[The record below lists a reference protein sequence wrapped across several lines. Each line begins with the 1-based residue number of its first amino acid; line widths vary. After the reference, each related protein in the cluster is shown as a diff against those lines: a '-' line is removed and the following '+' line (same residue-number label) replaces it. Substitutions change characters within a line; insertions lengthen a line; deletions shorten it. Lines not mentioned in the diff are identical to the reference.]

1 MTLHINFELSESD
14 LQRFYEAMMRVR
26 ENASGRSLQQVADSA
41 KQLLEQINQSDTTD
55 FIRDRMSQLDML
67 IDMAT
72 DQGWRLVG
80 DDLERVLTALSYFC
94 EPGDLVPD
102 DIPGLGYID
111 DAIMIEIICHELQH
125 EIQAFKEFVAFRN
138 AEARRLGADALNMQ
152 KAEWLDERRQ
162 QLHSR
167 MRRRRKS
174 RGKVRGSRSRDRRI
188 KSPFSLLGN

>member
-14 LQRFYEAMMRVR
+14 LERFYEVMMRVR
-26 ENASGRSLQQVADSA
+26 QNARGKSPQQVTDSA
-41 KQLLEQINQSDTTD
+41 KQLLEQINQSDTAD
-55 FIRDRMSQLDML
+55 FIRDRMSQLNML

-72 DQGWRLVG
+72 DDGWGLVG

-125 EIQAFKEFVAFRN
+125 EIQAFQEFVAFRS
-138 AEARRLGADALNMQ
+138 AEARRLGPEALDMQ

-167 MRRRRKS
+167 MRRRRKN
-174 RGKVRGSRSRDRRI
+174 KGSRRKGRRV
-188 KSPFSLLGN
+188 KSPFSLLGT